1 MSRERKKALSS
12 ELRCVVGVERK
23 GVVNEVNWLKSA
35 SKSEL
40 LKLGCGGECS
50 TLVVE
55 NGNDFRMCG
64 GVLELGDGLLLSVE
78 SGGVVLVDVRSRSL
92 LRVEGVELSRVDQNE
107 ILDLSVDGDRWEGDV
122 LDCSPCGWGVLYDK
136 NNERVYEGFRVG
148 EVNVCYGASYYS
160 DMERVEYVGGLYEGR
175 RYGWGVQYDRNGG
188 VVYEGK
194 WVKDDRWENRVD
206 KRVVLSPSIPFFH
219 SGVEELVVSDG
230 CCNDASW
237 SVLDFQWMRVLKS
250 LRVGNNCFRSVN
262 EVRLIGLN
270 ALKRVVV
277 GDESFSEGSGCLVLR
292 ECCGIRELK
301 IGSSSFPLY
310 SCCMVEANES
320 LALFEVSWW
329 SFTKSSLVLRDLEE
343 LECVRIGNGSFEKS
357 LHSVIESVGWSVG

>member
-1 MSRERKKALSS
+1 M
-12 ELRCVVGVERK
+12 
-23 GVVNEVNWLKSA
+23 
-35 SKSEL
+35 
-40 LKLGCGGECS
+40 
-50 TLVVE
+50 
-55 NGNDFRMCG
+55 
-64 GVLELGDGLLLSVE
+64 
-78 SGGVVLVDVRSRSL
+78 
-92 LRVEGVELSRVDQNE
+92 
-107 ILDLSVDGDRWEGDV
+107 
-122 LDCSPCGWGVLYDK
+122 
-136 NNERVYEGFRVG
+136 
-148 EVNVCYGASYYS
+148 
-160 DMERVEYVGGLYEGR
+160 
-175 RYGWGVQYDRNGG
+175 
-188 VVYEGK
+188 
-194 WVKDDRWENRVD
+194 
-206 KRVVLSPSIPFFH
+206 
-219 SGVEELVVSDG
+219 SDG

-250 LRVGNNCFRSVN
+250 LRVGDDCFRSVN

-277 GDESFSEGSGCLVLR
+277 GDESFRGGSGCLVLR

-343 LECVRIGNGSFEKS
+343 LECVRIGNGSFEMP